1 MPVKARSEDFMA
13 QRVKVLI
20 SVLLLFSSLSGFSQ
34 TPTGTAKAEQKT
46 IYLFSGLGADSS
58 LFRNLHLPGYH
69 KVYITWVPSS
79 SDETIEQYAA
89 RIKSQIT
96 VENPY
101 IIGVSFGGIVAVEVS
116 KLVNVE
122 KMVLISS
129 ATTKDELS
137 KFQFFFMRLGL
148 YRLVP
153 RFLLQRMNFI
163 TYSYFGARTKMDKD
177 ALKQLLQGTDIYFF
191 RWALKSISHWENKQ
205 PPEHTIQVHGT
216 ADRVISSKRVH
227 PDYRIKGGGHLMVFN
242 KADTISKIIMH
253 YFHSKADT
261 IPNSIP
267 EQGPAGF

>member
-1 MPVKARSEDFMA
+1 MA
-13 QRVKVLI
+13 QRVKVFF
-20 SVLLLFSSLSGFSQ
+20 SVLFLFSSLFGFSQ
-34 TPTGTAKAEQKT
+34 TPADTAREAPKT

-58 LFRNLHLPGYH
+58 LFRNLQLPGYQ

-79 SDETIEQYAA
+79 SEETITEYAA
-89 RIKSQIT
+89 RIKNQIT

-129 ATTKDELS
+129 ASTKAELS

-153 RFLLQRMNFI
+153 RFLLKRMNFL

-205 PPEHTIQVHGT
+205 PPAHTIQIHGT
-216 ADRVISSKRVH
+216 ADRVISSKRGH

-242 KADTISKIIMH
+242 KADTISTIIMH

-261 IPNSIP
+261 ISSPIR
-267 EQGPAGF
+267 EQDPADL

>member
-1 MPVKARSEDFMA
+1 MSIWQEVKNFMS
-13 QRVKVLI
+13 QRVKVI
-20 SVLLLFSSLSGFSQ
+20 FSVLLICCSLRGFSQ
-34 TPTGTAKAEQKT
+34 PSAATAKDEQKT

-58 LFRNLHLPGYH
+58 LFRNLELPGYH
-69 KVYITWVPSS
+69 KVYINWVPSS
-79 SDETIEQYAA
+79 PDETITEYAA
-89 RIKSQIT
+89 RIKDQIT

-116 KLVNVE
+116 KLVNTK

-129 ATTKDELS
+129 ARTKDELS

-153 RFLLQRMNFI
+153 RFLLKRMNFL

-177 ALKQLLQGTDIYFF
+177 ALKELLQGTDIYFF

-216 ADRVISSKRVH
+216 ADRVIASRLVH

-242 KADTISKIIMH
+242 RADTISKIIMH
-253 YFHSKADT
+253 YFR
-261 IPNSIP
+261 
-267 EQGPAGF
+267 E